1 MSTRKRIKI
10 ISKVSLKEQ
19 LLNFSRDKMNNTLDN
34 EDDTEFMIAFG
45 RKRNAPKKNLLPAS
59 EREENTQGN
68 VSSPRFRLPERV
80 IAREARK
87 HNKAVNT
94 LLRRGDTARALALDG
109 LAALEQS
116 DSVGTISSDVKN
128 ENDKEGVESLD
139 AEDEDDVMVLLDQAF
154 RQALEAEEETAAAEV
169 DTVDFEII
177 LRLWS
182 QCYSIADRMLQRAT
196 SIEESDGPARA
207 MMASLSHQAIYL
219 ERQGKLRAA
228 LESLD
233 KAVELSKKTACDAVM
248 LKGVSRLLKSAG
260 KLCQRLGSIETM
272 HKKVLKAVEIDNFLE
287 EKGFSS
293 NNDSIGGR
301 GGDDNNRVREKE
313 EGKEKKMEKNKIH
326 LQEGTENS
334 KGTIGNDIM
343 TKMTQLSSST
353 TTTTTQKSQL
363 HANIPTTSTTTEP
376 LAMKNNVPVSST
388 TITPSLAAAVS
399 LHPVSEKILATLPPP
414 PQSPPLVPSTIPT
427 VTADGSANSLFV
439 SAAKSAMF
447 QQDFQQLLHLLN
459 RALLGDTIASEALW
473 LSMPVANVTLL
484 MVASGSDRSD
494 LVKRLL
500 GLLPLKDV
508 QTKIVTE
515 KDVTGSNAIA
525 HACTLGRSS
534 SLDAL
539 LRRLYSA
546 KITFTPFAPT
556 PGGLLEKASLV
567 DVGINLQQAQSYSP
581 LLQAQLRFFVADP
594 EAYAKNTIP
603 VPMNKVWSAPLPQL
617 PQILHPILPLP
628 VRLAEQQAFLA
639 NLLTVAQ
646 STGQPFPH
654 LLSPNPP
661 PFISSSTSSSYVAP
675 DAPTLPPPPAA
686 FLSPRKTAKPS
697 QVSPPSVPLASTQTR
712 TTSQPRKTSNTTTT
726 TSNIKDRARPTPQA
740 PQVIPQL
747 TPNVSKAAGEGKLV
761 GRQLV
766 AWTTNEEDDK
776 NNKNAL
782 ISEEGELL
790 DSGLSSSKGGG
801 SKNATGGARFDQFK
815 VNEEKFGLKATF
827 DESQYTTSLDAKAFT
842 KEQIDAADRLA
853 AEIKAMEG
861 TEFGNNPHV
870 RDERGQAV
878 SADDDDEEAL
888 YSAVLGTR
896 GGAAVEK
903 DTFTDLGV
911 AKSHSRKGK

>member
-59 EREENTQGN
+59 EKEENTQGN

-272 HKKVLKAVEIDNFLE
+272 HKKVLKAVEIDDFLE

-293 NNDSIGGR
+293 GSDSHSG
-301 GGDDNNRVREKE
+301 DNNRVREKE
-313 EGKEKKMEKNKIH
+313 EGKEKKMDKNKIQV
-326 LQEGTENS
+326 QEGTENS
-334 KGTIGNDIM
+334 KGTNGNDRM
-343 TKMTQLSSST
+343 TTNVTQSSSLST
-353 TTTTTQKSQL
+353 STQKSQS
-363 HANIPTTSTTTEP
+363 HANIPTTGTPTEP
-376 LAMKNNVPVSST
+376 LAIKNNVT
-388 TITPSLAAAVS
+388 TITSPLAAAVS

-414 PQSPPLVPSTIPT
+414 PQSPPLVPSTLPT

-459 RALLGDTIASEALW
+459 RALLGDMIASEALW

-494 LVKRLL
+494 LVKRLI
-500 GLLPLKDV
+500 GLLPVKDV

-539 LRRLYSA
+539 LRRLSSA

-556 PGGLLEKASLV
+556 PGGPLEKASLV
-567 DVGINLQQAQSYSP
+567 DVGISLQQAQSYSP
-581 LLQAQLRFFVADP
+581 LIQAQLRFFVADP
-594 EAYAKNTIP
+594 EAYAKSTIP

-617 PQILHPILPLP
+617 PQLLHPILPLP
-628 VRLAEQQAFLA
+628 LRLAEQQAFLA

-646 STGQPFPH
+646 SSGPPFPH
-654 LLSPNPP
+654 LLSPNPS

-686 FLSPRKTAKPS
+686 FLSPRNTAKTS
-697 QVSPPSVPLASTQTR
+697 HVSPPSIPLASTQTR
-712 TTSQPRKTSNTTTT
+712 TTSQPTKTSNATTATTTT
-726 TSNIKDRARPTPQA
+726 TTTNIKDRARPTPQA

-766 AWTTNEEDDK
+766 AWTTNEVDDI

-790 DSGLSSSKGGG
+790 DSGLSSSSKGGG
-801 SKNATGGARFDQFK
+801 SKNASGGARFDQFK

-842 KEQIDAADRLA
+842 KEQIEAADLLA

-861 TEFGNNPHV
+861 TEFSNNPHV

-888 YSAVLGTR
+888 YSAVLGNR

-911 AKSHSRKGK
+911 AKAHSRKGK